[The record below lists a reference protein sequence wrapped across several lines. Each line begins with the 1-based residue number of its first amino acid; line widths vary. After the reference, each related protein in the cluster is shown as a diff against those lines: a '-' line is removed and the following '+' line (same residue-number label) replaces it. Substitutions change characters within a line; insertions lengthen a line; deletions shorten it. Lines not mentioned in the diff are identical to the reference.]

1 MNAQFFINE
10 IGCKFN
16 LRKPKSEKPTNVYF
30 VARVRNKQI
39 KLSTGVRVYPN
50 QWNVKKQEAYIS
62 CRLTELDNENNT
74 IVNEKISKLKLYFS
88 EYKQYLCD
96 HPEEIER
103 RAIILLK
110 QYIYKDTMKKKTEKP
125 ATFIMK
131 QIIEEKDIVDSSKSQ
146 YRSNIN
152 KFKRF
157 LDEHSIPDTWES
169 MNLDTFTKYQQFL
182 IEEGKK
188 DKDGKKASTIK
199 NIIGGTLFPILRK
212 ASKRLDIPFKWDES
226 NLESFELT
234 KDKSNKELARNKEV
248 ALTEEQIK
256 RLYEYRPT
264 GTEKQIKK
272 KMEIKDLFVLQCLV
286 GQRVSDM
293 QKLFNGDNERDEE
306 NGTISIV
313 QQKTGAKAIIPL
325 VPMAEEIINKY
336 TGKEIKYYKERRS
349 ALNGELRTIAQ
360 EAGLDEAITY
370 EENGTKYTKPLYEL
384 LHTHSARHTFSTI
397 MCRRG
402 VPREDIIIATGHEDT
417 QMLDKIYAHLTA
429 KDKSRKVT
437 NAFKKKLGDGIFDM
451 GGQPEPE
458 DDGQT
463 SAPTVPA
470 NPKQKADV
478 FNYVF
483 AGDLLLKLSRLKNKG
498 IDITKL
504 ADTEEAMKI
513 LKDVGRID
521 EIDKDKYK
529 DNTRLRDKVA
539 KIASVVWFIAFK
551 RNDAVLIQM
560 FQNNI
565 TELGLRNIFFNGEIM
580 REARLESLM
589 NGDEK
594 VLKFVEV
601 LNIRSMEEL
610 EEYEKRDKGR

>member
-39 KLSTGVRVYPN
+39 KLSTGVRVYPD

-74 IVNEKISKLKLYFS
+74 IVNEKIGKLKLYFS

-131 QIIEEKDIVDSSKSQ
+131 QIVEEKDIVDSSKIQ

-157 LDEHSIPDTWES
+157 LDENSIPDTWES
-169 MNLDTFTKYQQFL
+169 MNLDTFTKYQQHL
-182 IEEGKK
+182 IEEGKEDNK
-188 DKDGKKASTIK
+188 EGKKASTIK
-199 NIIGGTLFPILRK
+199 NIIKGTFFGVLREV
-212 ASKRLDIPFKWDES
+212 SKRLDIPFKWEES
-226 NLESFELT
+226 NLESFDLV

-256 RLYEYRPT
+256 QLYEYQPS
-264 GTEKQIKK
+264 GTENQIKK
-272 KMEIKDLFVLQCLV
+272 KTEIKDLFVLQCLV
-286 GQRVSDM
+286 GQRISDM
-293 QKLFNGDNERDEE
+293 YKFFNGDNERDEE

-313 QQKTGAKAIIPL
+313 QQKTGARAIIPL
-325 VPMAEEIINKY
+325 VPLAEEIIDKY
-336 TGKEIKYYKERRS
+336 TGAEIKYYKERRS
-349 ALNGELRTIAQ
+349 ALNGELKVIAQ
-360 EAGLDEAITY
+360 EAGLNELVTY
-370 EENGTKYTKPLYEL
+370 EENGTKYIKPLYEL
-384 LHTHSARHTFSTI
+384 LHTHSSRHTFSTI
-397 MCRRG
+397 MCRKG
-402 VPREDIIIATGHEDT
+402 IPREDIIIATGHEDT

-437 NAFKKKLGDGIFDM
+437 SAFKKKLGDGIFDM

-458 DDGQT
+458 DDVQT
-463 SAPTVPA
+463 PTPTAPAVP
-470 NPKQKADV
+470 NNWV
-478 FNYVF
+478 
-483 AGDLLLKLSRLKNKG
+483 R
-498 IDITKL
+498 
-504 ADTEEAMKI
+504 
-513 LKDVGRID
+513 
-521 EIDKDKYK
+521 KY
-529 DNTRLRDKVA
+529 L
-539 KIASVVWFIAFK
+539 
-551 RNDAVLIQM
+551 
-560 FQNNI
+560 
-565 TELGLRNIFFNGEIM
+565 
-580 REARLESLM
+580 
-589 NGDEK
+589 
-594 VLKFVEV
+594 
-601 LNIRSMEEL
+601 
-610 EEYEKRDKGR
+610 

>member
-157 LDEHSIPDTWES
+157 LYEHSIPDTWES

-272 KMEIKDLFVLQCLV
+272 KMEIRDLFVLQCLV

-293 QKLFNGDNERDEE
+293 QMLFNGDNERDEE

-325 VPMAEEIINKY
+325 HPMAEENINKY
-336 TGKEIKYYKERRS
+336 TGKEINYYK
-349 ALNGELRTIAQ
+349 
-360 EAGLDEAITY
+360 
-370 EENGTKYTKPLYEL
+370 
-384 LHTHSARHTFSTI
+384 
-397 MCRRG
+397 
-402 VPREDIIIATGHEDT
+402 
-417 QMLDKIYAHLTA
+417 
-429 KDKSRKVT
+429 
-437 NAFKKKLGDGIFDM
+437 
-451 GGQPEPE
+451 
-458 DDGQT
+458 
-463 SAPTVPA
+463 
-470 NPKQKADV
+470 
-478 FNYVF
+478 
-483 AGDLLLKLSRLKNKG
+483 
-498 IDITKL
+498 
-504 ADTEEAMKI
+504 
-513 LKDVGRID
+513 
-521 EIDKDKYK
+521 
-529 DNTRLRDKVA
+529 
-539 KIASVVWFIAFK
+539 
-551 RNDAVLIQM
+551 
-560 FQNNI
+560 
-565 TELGLRNIFFNGEIM
+565 
-580 REARLESLM
+580 
-589 NGDEK
+589 
-594 VLKFVEV
+594 
-601 LNIRSMEEL
+601 
-610 EEYEKRDKGR
+610 